1 MDFETEE
8 QQLDAIKTWW
18 KENSNMII
26 GGIAVG
32 VSAIFGWQYYQ
43 AESAVHTEKA
53 SVIYEQVVGSL
64 QNPAAINDQMARVNS
79 LQAEYSDTPY
89 AGLAALLLAKQ
100 QLADGQF
107 TKAQQQLEWLV
118 INAQQD
124 EVKLLAKIRL
134 ARLLSNQQQID
145 KALNILSE
153 TYPDSFKA
161 MVYELKGDVLLLK
174 GDMTQARAAYLLAMS
189 TASTPSRW
197 LQQKIDD
204 IHLPESIT
212 TSDKSEPSA

>member
-8 QQLDAIKTWW
+8 QQLEAIKTWW

-43 AESAVHTEKA
+43 TESVVHAEKA
-53 SVIYEQVVGSL
+53 SVLYEQVVGSL
-64 QNPAAINDQMARVNS
+64 ESPTAINEQMARVNS

-118 INAQQD
+118 TNARQD
-124 EVKLLAKIRL
+124 EVKFLAKIRL

-145 KALNILSE
+145 KALDILSE

-174 GDMTQARAAYLLAMS
+174 GDMAQARAAYLLAMS
-189 TASTPSRW
+189 TTSTPGRW

-204 IHLPESIT
+204 INLPENIT
-212 TSDKSEPSA
+212 ITDKSEPST